1 MLPLN
6 SVTIITQNK
15 AMRELIRRIDKVADS
30 DSSILLI
37 GETGV
42 GKEVFAN
49 YIHHLSHRG
58 EKTSVKISLAAMPA
72 ELMES
77 ELFGYEKGAFT
88 NANHLKKGMFEM
100 AQGGSLFLDD
110 IDDTPLN
117 IQAKLLRVLES
128 REIRHIGGSKSIPI
142 DVRLICSTKKDLKN
156 MVAQKVF
163 REDLFYRINTV
174 QIRIPP
180 LRQRKEDI
188 PLLIEYFIRHFSP
201 QKKLTVSTET
211 MNFLMSYH
219 WPGNVRELRNV
230 IHRASLFA
238 EKEIKRTD
246 LPDDLANFNFM
257 DQIVN
262 ACKVCYS
269 NKIPYSDVI
278 KCLEVKLL
286 TDALE
291 SSKGNQ
297 SKAAQSL
304 GLKLSTF
311 RDKLKKLK
319 IQPPSC

>member
-1 MLPLN
+1 MLPVN
-6 SVTIITQNK
+6 SVTIITQSDK
-15 AMRELIRRIDKVADS
+15 MRELIRRINKVADS
-30 DSSILLI
+30 DSNILLI

-49 YIHHLSHRG
+49 YIHHLSNRG
-58 EKTSVKISLAAMPA
+58 DKASVKISLAAMPT

-117 IQAKLLRVLES
+117 IQTKLLRVLES
-128 REIRHIGGSKSIPI
+128 REIRHIGGSKPIPI
-142 DVRLICSTKKDLKN
+142 DVRLICATKEDLKEL
-156 MVAQKVF
+156 VTQKLF

-188 PLLIEYFIRHFSP
+188 PLLTEYFIHHFSP
-201 QKKLTVSTET
+201 QKKLSVSRDT
-211 MNFLMSYH
+211 MDFLMSYH

-278 KCLEVKLL
+278 KCLEIKLI

-291 SSKGNQ
+291 SSNGNQ

-311 RDKLKKLK
+311 RDKLRKLQ